1 MKALGRTARALC
13 ASRTARTPRAI
24 RSDAAVALTA
34 DRRKYTTFRISDV
47 ENVKIARW
55 ADPPSATLSSQ
66 TRTNAGNA
74 TDDRPKFPPFLP
86 ALRQF
91 YRQNQPLGLR
101 PRSQG
106 YCLGRLLR
114 GHANGLGQAATPLT
128 RIANKSSLSDGREI
142 IAL

>member
-1 MKALGRTARALC
+1 MTHGGTALRHTVLAN
-13 ASRTARTPRAI
+13 PH
-24 RSDAAVALTA
+24 
-34 DRRKYTTFRISDV
+34 
-47 ENVKIARW
+47 
-55 ADPPSATLSSQ
+55 
-66 TRTNAGNA
+66 NAGNA
-74 TDDRPKFPPFLP
+74 TDDRRNSRRFFPLS
-86 ALRQF
+86 RQF

>member
-1 MKALGRTARALC
+1 MWETSKSC
-13 ASRTARTPRAI
+13 
-24 RSDAAVALTA
+24 
-34 DRRKYTTFRISDV
+34 
-47 ENVKIARW
+47 W
-55 ADPPSATLSSQ
+55 AEQPSATLSSQ
-66 TRTNAGNA
+66 TRINAGLTA
-74 TDDRPKFPPFLP
+74 SDRPNSQHFFPLS
-86 ALRQF
+86 RQF